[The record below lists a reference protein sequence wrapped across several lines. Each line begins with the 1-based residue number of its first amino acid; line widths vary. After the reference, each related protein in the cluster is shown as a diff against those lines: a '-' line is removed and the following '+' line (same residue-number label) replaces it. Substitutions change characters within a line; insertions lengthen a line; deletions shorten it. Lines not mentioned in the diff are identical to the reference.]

1 MPIMDRARGR
11 VSLERVDL
19 GQTNFF
25 DANTE
30 TLAGHKTLVI
40 TDRVLQFLDPDGAKN
55 VILPAEAVSAGRIF
69 IICNM
74 ASGAE
79 DITLQD
85 DSPATVC
92 AISQNEMAIAV
103 CDGTTWKGGILPQ
116 AG

>member
-40 TDRVLQFLDPDGAKN
+40 TDKVLQFLDPDGAKN
-55 VILPAEAVSAGRIF
+55 VILPAESVSAGRIF

-74 ASGAE
+74 ASGSE
-79 DITLQD
+79 TITLQN
-85 DSPATVC
+85 DSPASVSS
-92 AISQNEMAIAV
+92 IDQNEMAIAV
-103 CDGTTWKGGILPQ
+103 CDGTSWK
-116 AG
+116 AGVLAQT